1 MMEKA
6 VDFTAL
12 CLHLTPEE
20 KLKLFDM
27 LCDAHDG
34 KRQRKRLPERISQD
48 LGIPRTHVYRY
59 LPREGKKRRIPSAET
74 TAKIINALRALAFN
88 QSILPILKVAS
99 DRMLIE
105 ARAYHHWIRGIEHRT
120 SPFSLSEIE
129 KLEWSCGR

>member
-12 CLHLTPEE
+12 SLHLTPEE

-34 KRQRKRLPERISQD
+34 KRHRKRLPEKISQD

-59 LPREGKKRRIPSAET
+59 LSEEGRKRRIPNAET
-74 TAKIINALRALAFN
+74 TTRIIKSLMHYSRSQAT
-88 QSILPILKVAS
+88 LPILEPAYARMCEAWKVY
-99 DRMLIE
+99 RK
-105 ARAYHHWIRGIEHRT
+105 WIKRT
-120 SPFSLSEIE
+120 KYNPFSLAEIR
-129 KLEWSCGR
+129 KLERNLP

>member
-59 LPREGKKRRIPSAET
+59 LSEEGKKVRIPSAET
-74 TAKIINALRALAFN
+74 AAKIINALRAHAFN

-105 ARAYHHWIRGIEHRT
+105 AKAYNQWIRGIEHRT

-129 KLEWSCGR
+129 KLEWSCGH